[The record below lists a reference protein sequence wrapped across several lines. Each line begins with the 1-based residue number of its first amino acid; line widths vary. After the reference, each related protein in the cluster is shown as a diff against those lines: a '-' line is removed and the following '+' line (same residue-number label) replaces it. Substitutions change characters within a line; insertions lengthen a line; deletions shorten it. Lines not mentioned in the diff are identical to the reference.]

1 MPQHKSAKK
10 RMRSDPKKRLR
21 NRIVKSQVK
30 TAIGRLE
37 DTDSA
42 EAARPLLATAFSE
55 LDRAAKRNV
64 IKKQT
69 ASRKKSRLAKRANKL
84 AAGAA

>member
-10 RMRSDPKKRLR
+10 RLRSDPKKRLR
-21 NRIVKSQVK
+21 NRMVKSQVK
-30 TAIGRLE
+30 TAITHLE
-37 DTDSA
+37 TA
-42 EAARPLLATAFSE
+42 ETPDAARPLLARAFSE

-69 ASRKKSRLAKRANKL
+69 ASRKKSRLAKQARKL
-84 AAGAA
+84 ATGA

>member
-1 MPQHKSAKK
+1 MPRHKSPKK

-21 NRIVKSQVK
+21 NRVVKSQVK
-30 TAIGRLE
+30 TAIAHVDE
-37 DTDSA
+37 ASDVESA
-42 EAARPLLATAFSE
+42 KKSLPMAFAV

-69 ASRKKSRLAKRANKL
+69 ASRKKSRLAKQINRMAK
-84 AAGAA
+84 G